1 VKKKITPF
9 NPQMKISVMFAPP
22 HLSDICRDMLG
33 SVYASDPAY
42 LQTVHVTVVPS
53 KIPALADAFF
63 HPETTHA

>member
-1 VKKKITPF
+1 
-9 NPQMKISVMFAPP
+9 MFAPP